1 MARDDFP
8 SRAKLQLALRVNYRC
23 SNPNC
28 RASTSGPK
36 LAPGASIS
44 IGVTAHITAASTG
57 GPRFN
62 PGLRSQDRSSAE
74 NGIWLCQNCGKLVDN
89 DEVRFPEVLLREWKS
104 WAEAEA
110 REQLGKQASDLASVT
125 VLDSIHGQLRRE
137 SNSRFG
143 FSFAHPLV
151 WDRQDP
157 TNGDGN
163 TYRDP
168 QDSRI
173 ELRAWGGYAIIS
185 PDLHSWVDWT
195 IARLQREDGF
205 CLLAKVPSG
214 RHLVDWEQG
223 PTSCNREL
231 NALVGSSSRP
241 ARARVDPWSDPG
253 RSAAGRPG
261 GRRRCAPTLLP
272 SHPSCWHCPRWFA
285 DCVRI
290 PPRRCNLPGDVTF
303 VVIAKQHLPAIWRPA
318 NAALDCFAARL
329 DACLRTRSAKC
340 VSPGLD
346 RIGQQP
352 VNRIVARRSPFHY
365 PTLRAVNSY
374 RHLDALVN
382 QPERDLGARCRTP

>member
-44 IGVTAHITAASTG
+44 IGVAAHITAASTG
-57 GPRFN
+57 GPRFT

-137 SNSRFG
+137 SNSRYG

-163 TYRDP
+163 TYRNP
-168 QDSRI
+168 LDSRI

-195 IARLQREDGF
+195 IECLQREDGF
-205 CLLAKVPSG
+205 CLLARVPSG
-214 RHLVDWEQG
+214 RHLVDREDGARGELVESRQQVEG
-223 PTSCNREL
+223 FRIVYNTLEDGQPFTSMQTFLQFDDTQVGLSCRAPSATYGLYEEL
-231 NALVGSSSRP
+231 FLVISNELRILGVNSAP
-241 ARARVDPWSDPG
+241 FARARKVDEGKS
-253 RSAAGRPG
+253 
-261 GRRRCAPTLLP
+261 T
-272 SHPSCWHCPRWFA
+272 
-285 DCVRI
+285 
-290 PPRRCNLPGDVTF
+290 
-303 VVIAKQHLPAIWRPA
+303 
-318 NAALDCFAARL
+318 
-329 DACLRTRSAKC
+329 
-340 VSPGLD
+340 
-346 RIGQQP
+346 
-352 VNRIVARRSPFHY
+352 
-365 PTLRAVNSY
+365 
-374 RHLDALVN
+374 
-382 QPERDLGARCRTP
+382 